1 MRFRV
6 FDKQEKKYVESDSVV
21 IKQDGQLYSVRFC
34 GVIEFYILDPD
45 RYVVEFSTGKE
56 DFTGKTIY
64 DGDTAIDS
72 DDDEVTIEYDKED
85 AVFHIVYSTFVET
98 FSVIDSKD
106 LKIIG
111 TINGDENGKD

>member
-6 FDKQEKKYVESDSVV
+6 YDKQEKKYIDLCIECFLLRH
-21 IKQDGQLYSVRFC
+21 DG
-34 GVIEFYILDPD
+34 ILLFFDGDDFETCDPD

-111 TINGDENGKD
+111 TIHGVDNGKD